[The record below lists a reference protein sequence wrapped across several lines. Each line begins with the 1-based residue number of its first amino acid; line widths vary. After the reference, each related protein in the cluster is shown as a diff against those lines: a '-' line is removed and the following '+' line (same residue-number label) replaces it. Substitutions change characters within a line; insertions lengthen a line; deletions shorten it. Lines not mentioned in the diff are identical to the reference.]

1 MIVPGTT
8 ISLTGRYVEVNSCA
22 NSSTREAKH
31 KTCTSKLETVIY

>member
-8 ISLTGRYVEVNSCA
+8 ISLTGWYVQVNNCA
-22 NSSTREAKH
+22 DGSTMEDEH